1 MVRLPASLRVGW
13 QQVSHNKTK
22 LLVASAGV
30 IVAVML
36 MLVQLGIRRGAID
49 SSIAVAKRLTADVVV
64 VSPRTKTI
72 FQPSSVPR
80 SMFYR
85 VLADPEVE
93 RVQSL
98 YVGRAVFRNPWSDI
112 EFPISVYGIDPDR
125 PMMDL
130 PGYESMQQ
138 ILERADRICFDR
150 QSRPTY
156 GPVADELDKS
166 RSVITEVN
174 HREVHVVGSV
184 SVGVSI
190 NTDGNLYVSPANF
203 LRLFP
208 DRNPGS
214 IDIGLVRLTSDSD
227 PQAVAS
233 SLSELLGKE
242 ARVLP
247 CQDLVDA
254 EETYLRETAPLD
266 FIFGMGTA
274 VGFFIGFV
282 VVYQILY
289 TEVTNHLPHYA
300 TLKAMGFRQSFL
312 VRIVLSQA
320 VIFSIFGFV
329 PGFLMAL
336 GIYSVATDAIQM
348 PIIMTID
355 RAVTVFAVTLSMCG
369 LSGLIAIRQ
378 LSSAQP
384 ADVF

>member
-1 MVRLPASLRVGW
+1 MIRLPASIRTGW
-13 QQVSHNKTK
+13 RQVSHNKIK
-22 LLVASAGV
+22 LLVASSGV

-49 SSIAVAKRLTADVVV
+49 SSIAVAKLLAADVVV
-64 VSPRTKTI
+64 VSPRTQTI
-72 FQPSSVPR
+72 FQPSSIPR
-80 SMFYR
+80 SMFHR
-85 VLADPEVE
+85 VMAHPEVE
-93 RVQSL
+93 RVQCL
-98 YVGRAVFRNPWSDI
+98 YVGRAVFRNPWSNI

-125 PMMDL
+125 AMMDL
-130 PGYESMQQ
+130 PGYEPLRQT
-138 ILERADRICFDR
+138 LERADRVCFDR

-156 GPVADELDKS
+156 GPVAKELEAGQI
-166 RSVITEVN
+166 VITEVN
-174 HREVHVVGSV
+174 HREVHLVGSV

-214 IDIGLVRLTSDSD
+214 IDIGLIRLASGSD
-227 PQAVAS
+227 PDSVAR

-247 CQDLVDA
+247 CRDLVDA
-254 EETYLRETAPLD
+254 EETYLRQTAPLD

-300 TLKAMGFRQSFL
+300 TLKAMGFKQSFL
-312 VRIVLSQA
+312 IRVVLSQA
-320 VIFSIFGFV
+320 VIFSVFGYV
-329 PGFLMAL
+329 PGFLLAL
-336 GIYSVATDAIQM
+336 GLYSVATDAIQM
-348 PIIMTID
+348 PIVMTVD
-355 RAVTVFAVTLSMCG
+355 RAVTVFAVTLTMCG